1 MTWFRRFGSKSAPS
15 STTETTVYL
24 NEIDKQIKR
33 LSKELFKSNTL
44 IESQTGQTRQTVE
57 ALQSALNRLAEERT
71 SNLSQARVS
80 VIKTL
85 LPVIDSIEAGLQ
97 SGLVQAATV
106 EVSSPDAALILRG
119 WLDGQRLL
127 LDRLLTLLANEEVL
141 SISTQ
146 GLLFDPHKHIAV
158 KTVVDSSQPAG
169 IIIAQERR
177 GFSYRNELIRY
188 ADVVVNKPESNGAE
202 EQPS

>member
-1 MTWFRRFGSKSAPS
+1 MTWFRRFRAKPTPPPA
-15 STTETTVYL
+15 TENTVDL

-33 LSKELFKSNTL
+33 LSKELYKSNTL

-106 EVSSPDAALILRG
+106 EASSPDAALILHG

-127 LDRLLTLLANEEVL
+127 LDRLLGLLANEEVL
-141 SISTQ
+141 SIPTH

-158 KTVVDSSQPAG
+158 KTVVDPSQPAG
-169 IIIAQERR
+169 TIVAQERR

-202 EQPS
+202 KQP